1 MSDAMDTDQ
10 EMQLAAI
17 EAAKAGDLAQSL
29 ALFDQL
35 LKVQP
40 DLYQAWCNRGNV
52 LDDLGRAEEA
62 VASYD
67 RALRIYPDY
76 EIARLNRGV
85 VQQRMANEAFNQGVV
100 LDNNKELEAALVCY
114 ERALSL
120 YPGHNAANLNAALIL
135 EELGRLEE
143 AVVRFIQAEKMQPGY
158 VDGFNR
164 AGDILCTQ
172 LGRHKDALDS
182 YQRSLALKP
191 DQPAIRWNT
200 AHSLLAQGHYA
211 QGWQA
216 YDYRSPNSEDNLGWI
231 NFPQP
236 QWRGEPIAG
245 KRILLWCE
253 QGFGDVFQF
262 CRYVRHVQD
271 LGATVFLL
279 VHPMVE
285 RLFKTVFEQKGITI
299 VLGSAQAKPFDFQCP
314 LLGLPFACK
323 TDSLEK
329 IPNQHPYLFADAAE
343 AQHWHQRL
351 VAIDGARKKRVGLVW
366 AGGYRPQHLLAHGM
380 DLVRSLH
387 LRELAPLKAVQA
399 ENEIQ
404 FFSLQLDKPAEQ
416 LAQMQSDGWDG
427 PVIIDLAK
435 DLQDWAD
442 TAALIANLD
451 LVISCDTAVA
461 HLAAAMGKP
470 TWILSRF
477 NGCWRWLEGRDDSPW
492 YPTVR
497 LFRQTTAG
505 DWANVVHRVAMAL
518 KALGH

>member
-1 MSDAMDTDQ
+1 MDTYQ

-17 EAAKAGDLAQSL
+17 GAAKAGNLTQSL
-29 ALFDQL
+29 ALFDQML
-35 LKVQP
+35 EAQP

-52 LDDLGRAEEA
+52 LDDLGRAEDA

-67 RALRIYPDY
+67 RALHLYPDY
-76 EIARLNRGV
+76 ETARLNRGV
-85 VQQRMANEAFNQGVV
+85 VRQKMANEAFSQGVI

-120 YPGHNAANLNAALIL
+120 HPTHSAANLNAALIL
-135 EELGRLEE
+135 EALDRLDE
-143 AVVRFIQAEKMQPGY
+143 AIARFIEAEKIDPGY
-158 VDGFNR
+158 VDGLNR
-164 AGDILCTQ
+164 AGDILGSG
-172 LGRHKDALDS
+172 LGRHREALDC

-191 DQPAIRWNT
+191 DQSPIRWNT
-200 AHSLLAQGHYA
+200 SHSFLALGHYA
-211 QGWQA
+211 EGWQA
-216 YDYRSPNSEDNLGWI
+216 YDYRSPNSNDNLGWI
-231 NFPQP
+231 DFPQP

-262 CRYVRHVQD
+262 CRYARLVRD

-285 RLFKTVFEQKGITI
+285 RLFQTVFAQENITI

-329 IPNQHPYLFADAAE
+329 IPNQHPYLFADVAG

-351 VAIDGARKKRVGLVW
+351 LAMDGHHKKRVGLVW
-366 AGGYRPQHLLAHGM
+366 AGGYRPQYPLAHGM

-387 LRELAPLKAVQA
+387 LRELASLEAVQA
-399 ENEIQ
+399 ENGIQ
-404 FFSLQLDKPAEQ
+404 FFSLQLDTPAAQ
-416 LAQMQSDGWDG
+416 LAQMQSEGWDG
-427 PVIIDLAK
+427 PEIVDLTQ

-470 TWILSRF
+470 TWILSRY
-477 NGCWRWLEGRDDSPW
+477 NGCWRWLEDRDDSPW

-497 LFRQTTAG
+497 LFRQSVAG
-505 DWANVVHRVAMAL
+505 DWAGVVNRVAVAL
-518 KALGH
+518 ASLRL